1 MLNVRTFIDRPILSG
16 VISVMIVIVGAIGL
30 TQLPIEQFPDIAPPT
45 VSVRASYTGANAETL
60 QKSVVVPLEEAING
74 VENMIYMTSNASN
87 NGSCN
92 INVFFKQGTDPNMA
106 TVNVQNRVAQAQ
118 GLLPAEVTRT
128 GVNVV
133 RRQTSTLKSLGLYSP
148 NDTYDL
154 AFLNNYFKIN
164 IEPRL
169 SRVPG
174 VGEVDVYGSNYSMRI
189 WLDPAKMAQHN
200 LMPSDIT
207 AVLAE
212 QNVESPAGTLGEESE
227 NTFQYVLKYRGRYEE
242 EADYEQMVIRSEP
255 DGSVLRL
262 KDVARVEMGLQGY
275 AIEGYINGH
284 QGTTSMISQTP
295 GSNANE
301 IIIAI
306 DKLVEEIR
314 KDLPADMELI
324 DLMSTKDFLDASIHS
339 VRRTLLEA
347 AVLVVL
353 VVLLFLRSWRATLVP
368 LVAIVVSLVGTFGF
382 LYVAGFSLNTL
393 TLFALVLVI
402 GTVVDDAIV
411 VAEAVQTKM
420 ETQQTH
426 PLAPPCEGGERSPLT
441 AGEDVAKE
449 NPCAAAQTHSSPLP
463 TREGQGGGS
472 AGGKSATIT
481 AMRGITTALIT
492 STLVFMAVFIPVC
505 FMGGTSGIFYTHFGL
520 TMAVAVLISLI
531 NALTLSP
538 ALCARLLKVK
548 TATRS
553 PLNNRGCDSTPG
565 NSAVDDST
573 LEECPSDIDG
583 RPLQGRYV
591 CDTLSAGPSDTAVIE
606 RRRFHR
612 LPSFVQS
619 FVSILQLIVRP
630 FVRPFQ
636 SFVQRFVKGYQSC
649 VLFFI
654 GHKWLVGGLVAAA
667 LATFFYLLSTT
678 KTALVPDEDMGV
690 IYVTV
695 QTQPGSTKSET
706 HRMMDRIEQL
716 ITDLPQIKAYSKS
729 VGVSRMAGQSSN
741 NGMFLL
747 RLKNWDERRGKGDD
761 LKSVMAEV
769 NRRVADIS
777 EAKIMAF
784 TQPMISGYGATN
796 GFELQVQDHQDRG
809 VDSLMAVTNRLIAAL
824 QARPEISRA
833 QTSFHN
839 RYPQYRLHIDAARC
853 KRAGVSPS
861 DVLACLSGYI
871 GGTYSSN
878 MNKYSKLYRVMVQ
891 AEVTARLDE
900 QALNNMYVRAKDGSM
915 APVSGFVQL
924 TPIMGT
930 ANLTRF
936 NLFPAIQVSGMPE
949 KGYSSGQT
957 LKAVREEAARV
968 LPQGYGFEFAGM
980 SREEAS
986 AGQHT
991 LYVFIVCIV
1000 FIYLIL
1006 CALYE
1011 SLFIPLAVIL
1021 SVPFGLMGSFLF
1033 AQWFG
1038 LENNIYMQ
1046 TGVIM
1051 LIGLLSKTAIL
1062 LTEYASERRRAGMS
1076 IARAALSAAQ
1086 VRLRP
1091 ILMTSLTMIFG
1102 LLPMMFATGAGA
1114 NGNISLGVGTV
1125 GGMLIGTIALLL
1137 FVPSLFVVFQ
1147 QLEER
1152 MKIH

>member
-1 MLNVRTFIDRPILSG
+1 MLNVQTFIERPILSG

-60 QKSVVVPLEEAING
+60 QRSVVVPLEEAING
-74 VENMIYMTSNASN
+74 VENMLYMTSNASN
-87 NGSCN
+87 NGSAN

-128 GVNVV
+128 GVTVM

-148 NDTYDL
+148 GGTYDL

-189 WLDPAKMAQHN
+189 WLDPAKMAQHG

-212 QNVESPAGTLGEESE
+212 QNVESPAGTLGEESD

-242 EADYEQMVIRSEP
+242 EADYENLVIRSEA
-255 DGSVLRL
+255 DGRVLRL

-275 AIEGYINGH
+275 AIEGEINGH
-284 QGTTSMISQTP
+284 PGATCMISQTP

-306 DKLVEEIR
+306 DKLVDEIR

-339 VRRTLLEA
+339 VERTLFEA
-347 AVLVVL
+347 ALLVVL

-368 LVAIVVSLVGTFGF
+368 LVSMVVSLVGTFAF

-411 VAEAVQTKM
+411 VTEAVQTKI
-420 ETQQTH
+420 
-426 PLAPPCEGGERSPLT
+426 EGGVQGATLS
-441 AGEDVAKE
+441 AMKDV
-449 NPCAAAQTHSSPLP
+449 
-463 TREGQGGGS
+463 
-472 AGGKSATIT
+472 
-481 AMRGITTALIT
+481 TTALIT

-505 FMGGTSGIFYTHFGL
+505 FMGGTSGIFYTQFGL
-520 TMAVAVLISLI
+520 TMAVAVLISMM

-538 ALCARLLKVK
+538 ALCARLLRRR
-548 TATRS
+548 TPDLPRPRQRS
-553 PLNNRGCDSTPG
+553 SASVAQGGLAFSR
-565 NSAVDDST
+565 SAVSCAGFM
-573 LEECPSDIDG
+573 LR
-583 RPLQGRYV
+583 RP
-591 CDTLSAGPSDTAVIE
+591 
-606 RRRFHR
+606 
-612 LPSFVQS
+612 
-619 FVSILQLIVRP
+619 
-630 FVRPFQ
+630 
-636 SFVQRFVKGYQSC
+636 
-649 VLFFI
+649 
-654 GHKWLVGGLVAAA
+654 WLTFLLVVAA
-667 LATFFYLLSTT
+667 LGLFFYLLRTT

-695 QTQPGSTKSET
+695 QTQPGSTKEAT
-706 HRMMDRIEQL
+706 HKMMNRVEARL
-716 ITDLPQIKAYSKS
+716 VDLPQIKAYSKS

-747 RLKNWDERRGKGDD
+747 RLKNWNERKGKTDD

-769 NRRVADIS
+769 NRRVADIH

-809 VDSLMAVTNRLIAAL
+809 VDSLMSVTNRLIAAL

-833 QTSFHN
+833 QTSFNN
-839 RYPQYRLHIDAARC
+839 RYPQYRLTVDAARC
-853 KRAGVSPS
+853 KKAGVSPS
-861 DVLACLSGYI
+861 DVLGCLSGYV

-878 MNKYSKLYRVMVQ
+878 MNKFSKLYRVMVQ

-900 QALNNMYVRAKDGSM
+900 ASLNNMYVRAKDGFM
-915 APVSGFVQL
+915 APLSGFVQL
-924 TPIMGT
+924 TPILGT

-949 KGYSSGQT
+949 AGYSSGQA
-957 LKAVREEAARV
+957 LQAVREEAARV
-968 LPQGYGFEFAGM
+968 LPDGYGYEFAGM

-986 AGQHT
+986 AGKNT
-991 LYVFIVCIV
+991 LYVFAACII

-1011 SLFIPLAVIL
+1011 SLLIPLAIIL

-1076 IARAALSAAQ
+1076 IARAALAAARA
-1086 VRLRP
+1086 RLRP

-1147 QLEER
+1147 TLEER
-1152 MKIH
+1152 VRGGGRRLRA

>member
-1 MLNVRTFIDRPILSG
+1 MLNVRTFIDRPILAG
-16 VISVMIVIVGAIGL
+16 VISIMIVIVGAIGL

-87 NGSCN
+87 NGSAN

-128 GVNVV
+128 GVIVM

-148 NDTYDL
+148 GGTYDL

-189 WLDPAKMAQHN
+189 WLDPAKMAQHH

-227 NTFQYVLKYRGRYEE
+227 NTFQYVLKYRGRYED
-242 EADYEQMVIRSEP
+242 EADYENLVIRSEA
-255 DGSVLRL
+255 DGSILRL

-275 AIEGYINGH
+275 AIEGEINGH
-284 QGTTSMISQTP
+284 PGSTCMISQTP

-306 DKLVEEIR
+306 DKLVKEIR

-339 VRRTLLEA
+339 VERTLLEA
-347 AVLVVL
+347 VILVVL
-353 VVLLFLRSWRATLVP
+353 VVLLFLRSWKATLIP
-368 LVAIVVSLVGTFGF
+368 LVAIIVSLIGTFGF
-382 LYVAGFSLNTL
+382 LYIAGFSLNTL

-411 VAEAVQTKM
+411 VAEATQT
-420 ETQQTH
+420 Q
-426 PLAPPCEGGERSPLT
+426 LD
-441 AGEDVAKE
+441 AGEH
-449 NPCAAAQTHSSPLP
+449 NRRAATLSAM
-463 TREGQGGGS
+463 GS
-472 AGGKSATIT
+472 V
-481 AMRGITTALIT
+481 TTAPIT

-505 FMGGTSGIFYTHFGL
+505 FMGGTSGIFYTQFGL
-520 TMAVAVLISLI
+520 TMAVAVLISMI

-538 ALCARLLKVK
+538 ALCALLLK
-548 TATRS
+548 A
-553 PLNNRGCDSTPG
+553 NNRDNQDKRKTIMARVESM
-565 NSAVDDST
+565 
-573 LEECPSDIDG
+573 
-583 RPLQGRYV
+583 Q
-591 CDTLSAGPSDTAVIE
+591 TAVVA
-606 RRRFHR
+606 RY
-612 LPSFVQS
+612 
-619 FVSILQLIVRP
+619 
-630 FVRPFQ
+630 
-636 SFVQRFVKGYQSC
+636 KKC
-649 VLFFI
+649 VGFLMRNI
-654 GHKWLVGGLVAAA
+654 WLVAISIVAAIV
-667 LATFFYLLSTT
+667 LFFYLLTTT

-695 QTQPGSTKSET
+695 QTQPGSTKDAT
-706 HRMMDRIEQL
+706 HQMMNRVEKL

-747 RLKNWDERRGKGDD
+747 RLKNWEERRGEGDD

-769 NRRVADIS
+769 NRRVAGIS

-796 GFELQVQDHQDRG
+796 GFEMQVQDHQDRG
-809 VDSLMAVTNRLIAAL
+809 VDSLMSVTNRLIAAL
-824 QARPEISRA
+824 QARPEISRS
-833 QTSFHN
+833 QTSFNN
-839 RYPQYRLHIDAARC
+839 RYPQYRLTVDAARC
-853 KRAGVSPS
+853 KRAGVSPT

-871 GGTYSSN
+871 GGSYSSN
-878 MNKYSKLYRVMVQ
+878 MNKFSKLYRVMVQ
-891 AEVTARLDE
+891 AEVNARLDE
-900 QALNNMYVRAKDGSM
+900 QSLNNMYVRASDGSM

-924 TPIMGT
+924 KPIMGT

-949 KGYSSGQT
+949 KGYSSGQA
-957 LKAVREEAARV
+957 LQAVREEAARI
-968 LPQGYGFEFAGM
+968 LPEGYGYEFAGM

-991 LYVFIVCIV
+991 IWVFTACII

-1011 SLFIPLAVIL
+1011 SLLIPFAIIL
-1021 SVPFGLMGSFLF
+1021 SVPFGLMGSFVF

-1038 LENNIYMQ
+1038 LENNIYLQ

-1062 LTEYASERRRAGMS
+1062 LTEYAAERRRAGMS
-1076 IARAALSAAQ
+1076 IGRAAMEAAR

-1091 ILMTSLTMIFG
+1091 ILMTSLTLIFG
-1102 LLPMMFATGAGA
+1102 LLPMMFAKGAGA

-1137 FVPSLFVVFQ
+1137 FVPALFVVFQ
-1147 QLEER
+1147 TLEER
-1152 MKIH
+1152 IRRK